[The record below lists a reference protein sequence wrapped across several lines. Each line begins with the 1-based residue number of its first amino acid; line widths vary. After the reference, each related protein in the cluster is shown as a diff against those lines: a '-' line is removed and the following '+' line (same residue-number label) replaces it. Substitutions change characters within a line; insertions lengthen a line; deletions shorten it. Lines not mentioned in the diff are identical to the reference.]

1 MGTISRE
8 ELKIILDKHNDYL
21 HRSCGEQA
29 NLRAADL
36 RFADLGSADLRAADL
51 RYANLCSA
59 NLRYADLRSADL
71 GSAALRAAN
80 LRSADL
86 GSADLRSADLSGCK
100 GLLDPIEWMARH
112 LKKNR
117 HGYLAYKSFNSR
129 FPPPDYWVI
138 KEGEEI
144 SEVVNPLPTLDC
156 ACGVNVSTRGWGDL
170 RGDIWEVLIRWVWL
184 PSVVVPYNTSGKFR
198 CGRVKLL
205 GRVTK

>member
-29 NLRAADL
+29 NLLAADLRFADLRAADLRYANL

-51 RYANLCSA
+51 RYANLC
-59 NLRYADLRSADL
+59 
-71 GSAALRAAN
+71 
-80 LRSADL
+80 
-86 GSADLRSADLSGCK
+86 SADLSGCK

-144 SEVVNPLPTLDC
+144 SEVVNPLSTLDC